1 MKTFY
6 IGLVSAVSAGMAAYL
21 SPSQPYWIAVTVP
34 ALVVL
39 TIHYFTYVRKSLR
52 ELRRMEDTR
61 YLMEGECPVCG
72 MEDCI
77 YPAADGV
84 KCHDCGHVFVIDPED
99 GFVDRRAPTN
109 P

>member
-34 ALVVL
+34 TMVVL

-52 ELRRMEDTR
+52 LHRRMSDT
-61 YLMEGECPVCG
+61 LALTEGFCPICG
-72 MEDCI
+72 ITGDDITGTDNGAACN
-77 YPAADGV
+77 YCHTVFVVDPADGY
-84 KCHDCGHVFVIDPED
+84 
-99 GFVDRRAPTN
+99 VDRRS
-109 P
+109 

>member
-6 IGLVSAVSAGMAAYL
+6 IALVSAVSAGMAAYL

-52 ELRRMEDTR
+52 QFQRLQDTEF
-61 YLMEGECPVCG
+61 LMRSRCPVCYS
-72 MEDCI
+72 MEDLTSTDTSIACEGCGTI
-77 YPAADGV
+77 FVVNLDDGL
-84 KCHDCGHVFVIDPED
+84 
-99 GFVDRRAPTN
+99 VDRRTPLN